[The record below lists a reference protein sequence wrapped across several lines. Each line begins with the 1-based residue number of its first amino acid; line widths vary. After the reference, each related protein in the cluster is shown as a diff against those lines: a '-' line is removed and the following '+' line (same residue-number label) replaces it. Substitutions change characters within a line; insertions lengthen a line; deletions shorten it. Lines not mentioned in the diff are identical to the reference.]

1 MALTQVSTAGVK
13 DDAVTSGK
21 IPANA
26 VGSSELADNAVDTAA
41 IADDAITGAKMGNS
55 SVGTDQ
61 IVNGAITGAKMGNSS
76 VGTNQLVDG
85 SITGA
90 KMGSG
95 SVGTNQLVD
104 QAVTL
109 AKLPHGTSSNNG
121 KFLRAN
127 NGADPS
133 FETVSIPA
141 GTTINNNANNRL
153 ITGSGTANTL
163 EGESTAT
170 YDGTKLALTGG
181 SGSDGHINM
190 LELKHLNTA
199 SSTGGGTGDGPA
211 LLLNGY
217 YANNEWPMAKIAADN
232 AGGQWGSGYAGELSF
247 WVHPA
252 NGTQTASVIKAADI
266 IGDGT
271 GANLTITD
279 GNLKIGT
286 PNHGIDFS
294 ADPSGTLK
302 TLANSFNAELLHDYE
317 NGTFTPNIQ
326 YDTGTG
332 RYAGNQVSSAVGEYI
347 RIGDLVNFGMKI
359 TLTSNQNH
367 SENIHLYFGGLP
379 YNGLHSTEQSSMMN
393 GWGGWACPSNDSN
406 SSYKVHYCFHGYT
419 TVNLRFSQSSG
430 TGGISGFYVWGFYRT
445 AP

>member
-1 MALTQVSTAGVK
+1 MATTKVTSGGITDATVSTA
-13 DDAVTSGK
+13 DIANDAVTSDK
-21 IPANA
+21 
-26 VGSSELADNAVDTAA
+26 
-41 IADDAITGAKMGNS
+41 IADDAIQSEHYGGTSIDTEHIANGAVTGPKIAGNT
-55 SVGTDQ
+55 VGTSNIQ
-61 IVNGAITGAKMGNSS
+61 
-76 VGTNQLVDG
+76 
-85 SITGA
+85 
-90 KMGSG
+90 
-95 SVGTNQLVD
+95 D

-109 AKLPHGTSSNNG
+109 AKLPHGTSSNDG

-170 YDGTKLALTGG
+170 YDGTKLFLSGG

-199 SSTGGGTGDGPA
+199 SSTSGSTGDGPSI
-211 LLLNGY
+211 LLNGY
-217 YANNEWPMAKIAADN
+217 YSSNEWALAKIAADN
-232 AGGQWGSGYAGELSF
+232 AGGQFGSGYGGELSF

-286 PNHGIDFS
+286 GGHGIDFS
-294 ADPSGTLK
+294 AASNNSGM
-302 TLANSFNAELLHDYE
+302 SSELLDDYE
-317 NGTFTPNIQ
+317 EGTWSPGINQGTASFGTAHYTKIGRMVNATVFVSQMSPRTSSQGIQ
-326 YDTGTG
+326 
-332 RYAGNQVSSAVGEYI
+332 
-347 RIGDLVNFGMKI
+347 I
-359 TLTSNQNH
+359 T
-367 SENIHLYFGGLP
+367 GLP
-379 YNGLHSTEQSSMMN
+379 YQANGIFVAPLGLHRVIGDQGN
-393 GWGGWACPSNDSN
+393 GYFAYVSDNTTYIDLLQFPWSQQGWKSLPHTAIQHATAAYIIITL
-406 SSYKVHYCFHGYT
+406 SYQT
-419 TVNLRFSQSSG
+419 D
-430 TGGISGFYVWGFYRT
+430 
-445 AP
+445 